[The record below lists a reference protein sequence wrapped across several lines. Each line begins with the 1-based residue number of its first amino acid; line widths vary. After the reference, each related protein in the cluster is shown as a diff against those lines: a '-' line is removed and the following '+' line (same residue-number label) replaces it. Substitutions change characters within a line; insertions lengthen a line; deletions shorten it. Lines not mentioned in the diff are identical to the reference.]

1 MTKLAEQI
9 VEVMNSRN
17 EYMEKQAG
25 IVSFIAR
32 KIVKPASRF
41 MFGKTDLAAAKA
53 KRYFQSKRIFNES
66 TKLVGEHEKLVNNIE
81 KLQGKYPEHYFALQE
96 MRSDIRDKIR
106 DKLTPILS
114 RRRNL
119 DMMRPMHPEEAINK
133 AKEVRDNIYRFGRDL
148 GIFGG
153 ASVAGGVAGRLTTP
167 EPTLFDVFNNYIEKI
182 RK

>member
-9 VEVMNSRN
+9 VEVMNSRS

-25 IVSFIAR
+25 IVNFIAR
-32 KIVKPASRF
+32 KIIKPASRF
-41 MFGKTDLAAAKA
+41 MFGKTDLDEKKK

-66 TKLVGEHEKLVNNIE
+66 TKLVGEQEKLVNNIE

-96 MRSDIRDKIR
+96 MRSDIHDKIR

-133 AKEVRDNIYRFGRDL
+133 AKEVRDNVYRFGRDL

-167 EPTLFDVFNNYIEKI
+167 EPTLQDLLNKYKDRYF
-182 RK
+182 R